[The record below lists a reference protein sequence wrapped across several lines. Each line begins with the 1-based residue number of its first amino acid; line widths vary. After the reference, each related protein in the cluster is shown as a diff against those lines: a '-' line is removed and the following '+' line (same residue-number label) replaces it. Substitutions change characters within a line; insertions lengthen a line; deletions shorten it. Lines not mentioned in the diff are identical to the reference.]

1 VDSADRRHKISEE
14 NIWSEMGQ
22 RSRSK
27 PSREEVE
34 LSKYVQLT
42 RTVGASLES
51 FFKWGSLLGIAY
63 FAYRGVDKLAGKMT
77 IADLRGVISWP
88 SGPEWWIV
96 ALALLFG
103 VGGILYGN
111 YQRRIRQDVI
121 LRYNGIKAKEERLID
136 PRRSSSKL
144 TQLGGTRPE
153 DK

>member
-1 VDSADRRHKISEE
+1 
-14 NIWSEMGQ
+14 
-22 RSRSK
+22 
-27 PSREEVE
+27 
-34 LSKYVQLT
+34 
-42 RTVGASLES
+42 
-51 FFKWGSLLGIAY
+51 
-63 FAYRGVDKLAGKMT
+63 
-77 IADLRGVISWP
+77 VISWP
-88 SGPEWWIV
+88 SGLGWWIV